1 MWETNIYSIT
11 VNNMAAND
19 ILIDI
24 DITNYDIY
32 LVHGQNIYSRRTI
45 YYLSKLTKNNAE
57 NILMRCDERP
67 HIYEA
72 LKTSYWFILQY
83 TNHTSPLINTINS
96 LQDNENL
103 QLTFHGVKLR
113 FHGKA
118 TYTKFYYPP
127 DPTRGRH
134 YEDSHNSIT
143 FFDFFQEN
151 KDHPLNGKKL
161 FSFEI

>member
-1 MWETNIYSIT
+1 
-11 VNNMAAND
+11 MAAND

-57 NILMRCDERP
+57 DVLTRCDKRP

-72 LKTSYWFILQY
+72 LKNSYWFILQY

-113 FHGKA
+113 FRGRA
-118 TYTKFYYPP
+118 SYTKFYRPP
-127 DPTRGRH
+127 AHDNYGVG
-134 YEDSHNSIT
+134 HNSIT